1 MQALSTVA
9 AGLAASIL
17 GTLGGLHLYWALG
30 GTFGKDA
37 AIPTRNGEPVLRPS
51 GLGTGLV
58 AVTLFG
64 MAALLA
70 VSRGWIDLP
79 GLNGA
84 SRLGAAIA
92 ALAFGIRAVG
102 DLRYVGFFKR
112 IRDGRFARLDTRV
125 YSPLCVLLA
134 GMIGIA
140 IYW

>member
-1 MQALSTVA
+1 MQALGTA
-9 AGLAASIL
+9 AAAIAATIL
-17 GTLGGLHLYWALG
+17 GALGGLHLYWALG

-58 AVTLFG
+58 ALALFA

-70 VSRGWIDLP
+70 VSRGWVDLP
-79 GLNGA
+79 GLHGA

-102 DLRYVGFFKR
+102 DFRYVGFFKR
-112 IRDGRFARLDTRV
+112 IRDGRFARLDTLV

-134 GMIGIA
+134 GLIGIA
-140 IYW
+140 VSW